1 MAEPS
6 MSESAGFPAFPRK
19 LVLASAGSGKTYHL
33 SSHILGL
40 LAAGTPPGEMLAST
54 FTRKAAGE
62 ILERVLVRLAEGASD
77 PARAAEL
84 GRDAHPR
91 LTRPEECRQ
100 LLGTLLTDLHQMS
113 VGTLDA
119 FFVRVARSF
128 FQELGLAPRWTIADA
143 PTQDRIRTEA
153 VQAALIGVDR
163 AEMVELLR
171 MLNRD
176 AADRQVHAALLDKV
190 DALLAIRRQ
199 LDPRAST
206 PWSPGFGVTEQLPW
220 EEVREKAQALAFGLR
235 RLAVPSTKTGS
246 PMKNWVAARDN
257 ASDAL
262 ALLDWETAFR
272 TGIGPKVL
280 AGEDSFSSKPI
291 PSEFREILL
300 EARELARIDLA
311 PKLRRETQALGR
323 LADLLETAFGGA
335 QRRAGAYRF
344 EDITYLLGGPDPTGG
359 RDDLHYRMDQRVRH
373 LLLDEFQDTSLEQ
386 WQALEPLAH
395 ELLSGHLDE
404 RAGVIVADP
413 KQSIYGWRGARPEL
427 VRQVGEAH
435 GLVEATLETSWRSS
449 PVILEVVA
457 DIFRDLATSSV
468 MESIDVGPR
477 VASAWME
484 DFTELAPARVLPGH
498 MRVHLAPGD
507 IGRGAIRP
515 DLLRRAAKIV
525 KELHEQIPDRSIGV
539 LASRNK
545 VVGYLMDELRDVG
558 VRASGEGG
566 AYLTDTPPANAL
578 LSLLR
583 LADHPSDSS
592 ALYHVTRTPL
602 GEVVGLHDRE
612 DAGAARAVASRVR
625 IQLLTDGYGP
635 TLARWIR
642 DLAPRCNAM
651 EVQRLLQL
659 VELGHRWDERAT
671 LRPTDFTRYVAG
683 EAVEDPT
690 SARVQVMTVH
700 QSKGLEFDA
709 VVLPELYA
717 SLAPEGG
724 EVLIPKRDPESGR
737 VTRVYP
743 NMPKEYRAF
752 FPEVEAADQ
761 ELRAAELRDGL
772 SVLYVALTRAKYA
785 LHLILPPES
794 GSRRHSA
801 GLIREALALKDDKAN
816 EADILLERGD
826 PRWFDRLDDEAELV
840 DEKSVDGES
849 VVNEESGGGESVDG
863 KSVDGESADGES
875 VARSVDNEKIQ
886 GDADPG
892 APLLRSSA
900 AGPGRNLARRSPSS
914 LGGGDRVDLSLIL
927 RLDAAPALQRGEV
940 VHAWCKE
947 IEWIEDGIADD
958 DELRAI
964 ARATAPGMSRD
975 RVTGLIAEF
984 RGWMGAEFIRSAL
997 SRDESPS
1004 DLFTAIHVENELPF
1018 VRRAGDEIQ
1027 EGVIDR
1033 LVLIERDGRIVRAEI
1048 LDFKTDSVVPG
1059 DDETLAVLAEHY
1071 RPQILAYCDFV
1082 RERYG
1087 LAEGDVSGKLVFLG
1101 AGVISQVW

>member
-1 MAEPS
+1 MDELS
-6 MSESAGFPAFPRK
+6 MSESAGSPAVARK

-40 LAAGTPPGEMLAST
+40 LADGTPPGEMLAST

-100 LLGTLLTDLHQMS
+100 LLGRLLIDLHQMS

-128 FQELGLAPRWTIADA
+128 FQELGLAPRWTIADE

-153 VQAALIGVDR
+153 VQAALMGVDK

-176 AADRQVHAALLDKV
+176 DADRQVHAQLRDKV

-206 PWSPGFGVTEQLPW
+206 PWSPGFGVTEQLPS
-220 EEVREKAQALAFGLR
+220 EAVREKAQALAMGLR
-235 RLAVPSTKTGS
+235 GLSVPSTKTGS
-246 PMKNWVAARDN
+246 PMKNWIAARDN

-272 TGIGPKVL
+272 TGIGLKVI
-280 AGEDSFSSKPI
+280 AGEDSFSNKPI

-311 PKLRRETQALGR
+311 PKLRHETQALGR
-323 LADLLETAFGGA
+323 LADLLESAFGGA

-359 RDDLHYRMDQRVRH
+359 RDDLPYRMDQGVRH

-386 WQALEPLAH
+386 WQALEPLAY
-395 ELLSGHLDE
+395 ELLSGPLDE

-427 VRQVGEAH
+427 VRQVGAAH

-449 PVILEVVA
+449 SVILEVVA
-457 DIFRDLATSSV
+457 DIFRDLATSHV
-468 MESIDVGPR
+468 MESIDVGPT

-484 DFTELAPARVLPGH
+484 DFTELTAARDLPGH
-498 MRVHLAPGD
+498 VRVHLAPGD
-507 IGRGAIRP
+507 GGRGAIRP
-515 DLLRRAAKIV
+515 NHLRWAARIV
-525 KELHEQIPDRSIGV
+525 KELHEQIPGRSIGV
-539 LASRNK
+539 LATRNR
-545 VVGYLMDELRDVG
+545 VVGHLMDELRDVG

-566 AYLTDTPPANAL
+566 TYLTDTPPANAL

-583 LADHPSDSS
+583 LADHPGDSS

-602 GEVVGLHDRE
+602 GEIVGLRDRE
-612 DAGAARAVASRVR
+612 DGRAARALASRVR
-625 IQLLTDGYGP
+625 IQLLSDGYGP

-717 SLAPEGG
+717 SLAPEGRD
-724 EVLIPKRDPESGR
+724 VLIPERDPETGR

-785 LHLILPPES
+785 LHLILPPET

-849 VVNEESGGGESVDG
+849 VVNEESVDEEPVDEE
-863 KSVDGESADGES
+863 SVDGESVGEARPADKKK
-875 VARSVDNEKIQ
+875 NP
-886 GDADPG
+886 GDADPS
-892 APLLRSSA
+892 APLLRPSA
-900 AGPGRNLARRSPSS
+900 AGPGRNLARRSPSN

-927 RLDAAPALQRGEV
+927 RLDAAPALQRGDV
-940 VHAWCKE
+940 VHAWCRE
-947 IEWIEDGIADD
+947 IEWIEDGVGNDD
-958 DELRAI
+958 ALRAI
-964 ARATAPGMSRD
+964 ARATAPGMPGD
-975 RVTGLIAEF
+975 QVTGLIAEF
-984 RGWMGAEFIRSAL
+984 RGWMGAEPIRRAL
-997 SRDESPS
+997 SRDGFPS
-1004 DLFTAIHVENELPF
+1004 DLFTAINVENELPF
-1018 VRRAGDEIQ
+1018 VRCVGDEIQ

-1033 LVLIERDGRIVRAEI
+1033 LVLIERDGRVVQADI
-1048 LDFKTDSVVPG
+1048 LDFKTDSFESE
-1059 DDETLAVLAEHY
+1059 DDETLAAYTERY
-1071 RPQILAYCDFV
+1071 RPQILAYCSAV
-1082 RERYG
+1082 REQYG
-1087 LAEGDVSGKLVFLG
+1087 LAESDVGGKLAFLG
-1101 AGVISQVW
+1101 AGVISQVA

>member
-1 MAEPS
+1 MDELS
-6 MSESAGFPAFPRK
+6 MSALAGSPAFPRR

-77 PARAAEL
+77 PAKAVEL

-91 LTRPEECRQ
+91 LARPEECRQ
-100 LLGTLLTDLHQMS
+100 LLGRLLTDLHLMS

-128 FQELGLAPRWTIADA
+128 FQELGLAPRWTIADE

-153 VQAALIGVDR
+153 VQAALMAIDK

-176 AADRQVHAALLDKV
+176 DANRQVHAALLDKV

-199 LDPRAST
+199 LDPRVST
-206 PWSPGFGVTEQLPW
+206 PWSPGFGVTEQLPS
-220 EEVREKAQALAFGLR
+220 EAVREKAQALATALRGLS
-235 RLAVPSTKTGS
+235 VPSTKAGS
-246 PMKNWVAARDN
+246 PVKNWVAARDN

-291 PSEFREILL
+291 PSEFRENLL

-323 LADLLETAFGGA
+323 LADLLETAVGGA

-344 EDITYLLGGPDPTGG
+344 EDVTHLLGGPDPTGS

-435 GLVEATLETSWRSS
+435 GLVEATLGTSWRSS
-449 PVILEVVA
+449 PVILKVIA
-457 DIFRDLATSSV
+457 DIFRDLAISPV

-484 DFTELAPARVLPGH
+484 DFTELAPARPLPGH
-498 MRVHLAPGD
+498 VRVHLAPGD

-525 KELHEQIPDRSIGV
+525 KELHEQLPDRSIGV

-545 VVGYLMDELRDVG
+545 VVGYLMDELRDIG

-566 AYLTDTPPANAL
+566 GYLTDTPPANAI

-602 GEVVGLHDRE
+602 GEVVGLRDRE

-625 IQLLTDGYGP
+625 IQLLADGYGP
-635 TLARWIR
+635 TLARWIL
-642 DLAPRCNAM
+642 DLAPRCSAM

-671 LRPTDFTRYVAG
+671 LRPTDFTRYVAS

-724 EVLIPKRDPESGR
+724 EILIPRRDPESGR

-785 LHLILPPES
+785 LHLILPPET
-794 GSRRHSA
+794 GSTKHSA
-801 GLIREALALKDDKAN
+801 GLVREALALKDDKAN

-826 PRWFDRLDDEAELV
+826 PRWLDRLDDEAELV
-840 DEKSVDGES
+840 DEES
-849 VVNEESGGGESVDG
+849 M
-863 KSVDGESADGES
+863 
-875 VARSVDNEKIQ
+875 ARSVDNKKTQ
-886 GDADPG
+886 GDADPD

-900 AGPGRNLARRSPSS
+900 AGAGRNLARRSPSS

-927 RLDAAPALQRGEV
+927 RLDTAPALQRGEV
-940 VHAWCKE
+940 VHYWCKE

-964 ARATAPGMSRD
+964 ARSTAPGMSRD

-984 RGWMGAEFIRSAL
+984 RGWMSAGPIRGAL
-997 SRDESPS
+997 SRDEFSS
-1004 DLFTAIHVENELPF
+1004 DLFTVLHVENELPL
-1018 VRRAGDEIQ
+1018 VRRVGDEIQ

-1048 LDFKTDSVVPG
+1048 LDFKTDSVEPADG
-1059 DDETLAVLAEHY
+1059 GTLAILAEHY
-1071 RPQILAYCDFV
+1071 RPQILAYCDVV

-1087 LAEGDVSGKLVFLG
+1087 LAEGDVGGKIVFLAAG
-1101 AGVISQVW
+1101 AVSQVL